1 MTMVKVPKVKKQ
13 EIKKMGHFDARID
26 KSNFPNEE
34 IIDLNDKARKLAE
47 YLKKIKDTL
56 EEWFNG

>member
-1 MTMVKVPKVKKQ
+1 
-13 EIKKMGHFDARID
+13 MGHFDARID

-34 IIDLNDKARKLAE
+34 IIDLNGKARKVVE
-47 YLKKIKDTL
+47 YLKNIKDIL